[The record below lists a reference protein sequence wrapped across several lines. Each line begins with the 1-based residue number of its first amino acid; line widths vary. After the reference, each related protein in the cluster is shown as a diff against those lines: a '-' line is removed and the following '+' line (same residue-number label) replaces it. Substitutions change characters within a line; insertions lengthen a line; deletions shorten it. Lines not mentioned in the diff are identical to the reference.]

1 LLIEAL
7 RRRIDALHL
16 GLARTVGLRHP
27 AQKGQLSGTQIPHAL
42 GLLANS
48 IGPLLVPVIQL
59 PLGASPMHLPRSTLH
74 LLAGGAS
81 ADLTAVL
88 LPSVAPLAHR
98 KQLAA
103 APTDHEPMH
112 HLALIGATFLATTAW
127 LRERALV
134 DAPSRDTEGRDG

>member
-1 LLIEAL
+1 MAL
-7 RRRIDALHL
+7 RRRGAALHL
-16 GLARTVGLRHP
+16 GVARSVGLRHP
-27 AQKGQLSGTQIPHAL
+27 ARHGQLSGTQIPHAL

-48 IGPLLVPVIQL
+48 IGPLVVTVIQL

-81 ADLTAVL
+81 AALTAVL
-88 LPSVAPLAHR
+88 LPSVAPPAQR
-98 KQLAA
+98 KQHAA
-103 APTDHEPMH
+103 ATTDHETMR
-112 HLALIGATFLATTAW
+112 HLALIGATFLAMRAW